1 MTFLGID
8 TSNYAA
14 SVALTDEKYNVLAK
28 SKIFLPVKEG
38 QLGLRQSDAV
48 FSHVQ
53 ILPKAINQMLEQTCI
68 KMPDAI
74 GVSSRP
80 RNVEGSYMPCF
91 SVGLSFAESLGAL
104 AGLPVYSFSHQQG
117 HFMAALK
124 GCGLEQLESYNCIG
138 FHVSGG
144 TTDAV
149 LCSLH
154 RAELNVTELASSMDL
169 YAGQVVD
176 RVGQMF
182 GFPFPSGEYVSNAA
196 ERSDYSKF
204 ARPVIKENGCCCLS
218 GLENQ
223 CKKLSETES
232 KENVCRF
239 ALGSIANVI
248 SEMATQ
254 QRKYNGDLP
263 VVFAGGVMS
272 SSVIRKLIN
281 NTLKDISFAE
291 PAWLSGDNA
300 VGTAILASRRYL
312 YHE

>member
-8 TSNYAA
+8 TSNYAS
-14 SVALTDEKYNVLAK
+14 SVALTDEKGTVISKA
-28 SKIFLPVKEG
+28 KIFLPVKEG

-48 FSHVQ
+48 FRQVQ
-53 ILPKAINQMLEQTCI
+53 LLPESIKQMLNDIDLTTI
-68 KMPDAI
+68 DAI

-80 RNVEGSYMPCF
+80 RNIDGSYMPCF
-91 SVGLSFAESLGAL
+91 TVGLSFAESLGL
-104 AGLPVYSFSHQQG
+104 LLKKPVYRFSHQQG

-124 GCGLEQLESYNCIG
+124 GCGLEQEDSFRCIG

-149 LCSLH
+149 LC
-154 RAELNVTELASSMDL
+154 ELNDSTLNITELAGSMDL

-182 GFPFPSGEYVSNAA
+182 GFPFPSGEYVSGAA
-196 ERSDYSKF
+196 CDSDYPNF
-204 ARPVIKENGCCCLS
+204 ARPVIKDNGCCCLS

-223 CKKLSETES
+223 CKKLALTNPPED
-232 KENVCRF
+232 VCRF
-239 ALGSIANVI
+239 ALSSISAVL
-248 SEMATQ
+248 SEMVKY
-254 QRKYNGDLP
+254 QREKIGLLP

-272 SSVIRKLIN
+272 SVVIREELSRSLEN
-281 NTLKDISFAE
+281 VSFAE

-300 VGTAILASRRYL
+300 VGTAILASRRYI
-312 YHE
+312 YNE